1 LTQHSH
7 QRPSGKIVLFNNIA
21 HWRASSSG
29 EEMSSLAEAL
39 KRQSNIMKKKKK
51 IGRE

>member
-21 HWRASSSG
+21 NWRASSSG

-39 KRQSNIMKKKKK
+39 KKAKQYYEKEKK